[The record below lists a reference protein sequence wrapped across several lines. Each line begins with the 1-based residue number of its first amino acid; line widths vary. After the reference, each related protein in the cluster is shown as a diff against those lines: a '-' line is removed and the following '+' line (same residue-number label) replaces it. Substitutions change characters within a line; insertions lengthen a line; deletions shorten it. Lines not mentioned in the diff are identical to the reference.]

1 MSRIGKKPVQIPA
14 GVTVTVDNTT
24 VTVKGSKGELTRTF
38 SELVAIAQE
47 GEEIL
52 VTRVDESAPLST
64 TWLLA
69 SLRAS
74 RRSLSSPALV
84 IV

>member
-47 GEEIL
+47 GG
-52 VTRVDESAPLST
+52 DSCY
-64 TWLLA
+64 
-69 SLRAS
+69 S
-74 RRSLSSPALV
+74 R
-84 IV
+84 